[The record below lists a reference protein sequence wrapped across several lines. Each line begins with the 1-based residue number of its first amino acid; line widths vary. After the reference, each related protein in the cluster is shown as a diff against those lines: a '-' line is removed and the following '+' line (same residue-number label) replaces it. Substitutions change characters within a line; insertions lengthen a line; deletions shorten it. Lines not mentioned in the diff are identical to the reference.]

1 MMKITQPDSEFNL
14 MIEKAIHKNIITR
27 HDFQKIMTLSDQ
39 DLEIEVHEK
48 QLLSHLQ
55 GYFRQRLDA
64 DGWQQETIA

>member
-1 MMKITQPDSEFNL
+1 MMKDTQPDSEFNL

-27 HDFQKIMTLSDQ
+27 HDFQKIMTLTGQ

-55 GYFRQRLDA
+55 GLMEK
-64 DGWQQETIA
+64 GL